1 MKKIL
6 YIFTLALLVVA
17 CDKNE
22 LGDMDQS
29 SINKIEAPVA
39 DVIDMDL
46 IVSNLLD
53 AWTAG
58 ELNSKAT
65 KGNANFTNKSTDYV
79 VGHVFVQDG
88 QVYLTLLDESNDDL
102 CFTAGITATPVYLDN
117 VNGDGSAIAV
127 EQADGSVSLT
137 INGNF
142 SNLFSANNNNL
153 FTLDSAL
160 EVSGG
165 VLFDDDN
172 IAIFN

>member
-1 MKKIL
+1 MKKLLLIAM
-6 YIFTLALLVVA
+6 LALGVVA

-22 LGDMDQS
+22 LGDMDHS

-39 DVIDMDL
+39 DALDMDL
-46 IVSNLLD
+46 IVSNLLK

-65 KGNANFTNKSTDYV
+65 KGNATHTSKSDDYV

-102 CFTAGITATPVYLDN
+102 CFGEITATPVYLDN

-127 EQADGSVSLT
+127 EQADGSVTLT

-153 FTLDSAL
+153 FTLDGAL

-172 IAIFN
+172 YAEFN